1 MFSETH
7 IFSPRVINEFRAGY
21 TRLRTER
28 LQFNAN
34 DNLSTQIGIPGIP
47 FTANNGGLPRFSVS
61 GVSTFGSATYQPT
74 REFQNVFHFI
84 ENVSLITGRHTIKL
98 GAEWKPIV
106 NFSILQPPT
115 PRGGFSF
122 NGNSTRDA
130 NNRGGSGFGFADFAL
145 GIPSNA
151 SIASFINDTFQQPGY
166 FFYAQDDFK
175 VNNRLTFNLGVRYEF
190 ISEPKERRDAEA
202 NYNIATGALD
212 IANGRNDPLPASFF
226 PQIPINR
233 NAPRQLVPQDRNNWA
248 PRVGFAFKL
257 TNKTVIRAGYGIF
270 YSSYEAGPL
279 SIPNPGNNP
288 PFYVQ
293 SNFPAVNFSTPNPL
307 VNQLSR
313 GLPLNAFSNP
323 AAPSLFSLDPELPR
337 SIRPTLELRHPAGSW
352 IQHSVGDLLCRIGRE
367 EAV

>member
-34 DNLSTQIGIPGIP
+34 DNLSAQVGIPGIP
-47 FTANNGGLPRFSVS
+47 FTASNGGLPRFSVS

-84 ENVSLITGRHTIKL
+84 ENVSWIQGRHTVKL

-122 NGNSTRDA
+122 NGNSTRDP

-151 SIASFINDTFQQPGY
+151 SLASFINDTFQQPGY

-175 VNNRLTFNLGVRYEF
+175 VNNRLTFNIGMRYEF
-190 ISEPKERRDAEA
+190 ISQPRERRDAEA
-202 NYNIATGALD
+202 NYNIATGTLD
-212 IANGRNDPLPASFF
+212 IANGRTDALPTASF
-226 PQIPINR
+226 PEIPVNR

-248 PRVGFAFKL
+248 PRVGFAF
-257 TNKTVIRAGYGIF
+257 N
-270 YSSYEAGPL
+270 
-279 SIPNPGNNP
+279 
-288 PFYVQ
+288 
-293 SNFPAVNFSTPNPL
+293 
-307 VNQLSR
+307 
-313 GLPLNAFSNP
+313 
-323 AAPSLFSLDPELPR
+323 
-337 SIRPTLELRHPAGSW
+337 
-352 IQHSVGDLLCRIGRE
+352 
-367 EAV
+367 